1 MYAKITGT
9 GSYLPNHRMDNF
21 ELSKLVD
28 TSDEWIQSRTGIKA
42 RHIAEH
48 DTVVS
53 LSVRA
58 AKEAICDAEIDPEE
72 IDLIIVSSVSAE
84 QVLPCTACEVQAAIG
99 AVNAASFDLN
109 AACTGF
115 ITAYQVAVAQMKAGL
130 IQTALVIGAECL
142 SNLIDWTDRGT
153 CILFGDGAGATVI
166 TCENSDIEVP
176 FVLHSDG
183 TKGHVLSCSSGF
195 GAGKSPYGK
204 FVFMDG
210 REIYKFAVK
219 KVPELIYE
227 ILERHGRSADEIDL
241 FLLHQAN
248 KRIISSIAKHLHQ
261 DLSKFPMNL
270 QENGNISSASIPVL
284 LDDLNKQGKLKPG
297 MKLIVAGF
305 GAGLTWGGMYLEW

>member
-9 GSYLPNHRMDNF
+9 GSYLPKHRVDNF
-21 ELSKLVD
+21 ELSKMVD
-28 TSDEWIQSRTGIKA
+28 TNDEWIQSRTGIKA

-53 LSVRA
+53 LSVHA
-58 AKEAICDAEIDPEE
+58 AKEAICDAEIDPAE

-84 QVLPCTACEVQAAIG
+84 QILPCTACEVQAAIG

-115 ITAYQVAVAQMKAGL
+115 ITAYQMAVSQMKAGL
-130 IQTALVIGAECL
+130 IRTALVIGAECL

-153 CILFGDGAGATVI
+153 CILFGDGAGAAVI

-183 TKGHVLSCSSGF
+183 TKGSALSCSSGF

-204 FVFMDG
+204 YVFMDG

-227 ILERHGRSADEIDL
+227 ILEKCACSADEIDL

-248 KRIISSIAKHLHQ
+248 ERIISSIAKHLHQ
-261 DLSKFPMNL
+261 DFSKFPMNL

-284 LDDLNKQGKLKPG
+284 LDDLNKQGKLRPG
-297 MKLIVAGF
+297 MKLIAAGF